1 MNAVKNRCM
10 IYFEAEVEKGESGR
24 EELDSYLLDY
34 SVAICSLEASNPEM
48 LLGVALGIGSC
59 TAMLTL
65 QQAVESVRSEGV
77 AEAVRVSRR
86 RSAEERLAAIR
97 YLELRMAHFRLA
109 RRLHIYH
116 LYLEAQAECTQVESD
131 GFVFV
136 TPRQQQTSQDLTK
149 RGNPRNGR
157 KAQVTNAMVG
167 RGCAHLTRQRTV
179 AQQRES
185 VTKLRRF
192 GERLKK
198 LKDKFTIGVLALL
211 DDTLDEN
218 MWVDYKADIVSC

>member
-1 MNAVKNRCM
+1 LYV
-10 IYFEAEVEKGESGR
+10 EAEVEKGARER
-24 EELDSYLLDY
+24 EELDAYLSNY
-34 SVAICSLEASNPEM
+34 SVAICSLEASNPDM

-65 QQAVESVRSEGV
+65 QQAVESVRSESV

-86 RSAEERLAAIR
+86 RSPEERLAAIR

-116 LYLEAQAECTQVESD
+116 LYLEAQAECTQVESG

-136 TPRQQQTSQDLTK
+136 TPSTQYAPQGSTK
-149 RGNPRNGR
+149 CGNPRNGR
-157 KAQVTNAMVG
+157 KAQVTNAMIG
-167 RGCAHLTRQRTV
+167 RGCTLLTRQRSG
-179 AQQRES
+179 AQRRES
-185 VTKLRRF
+185 ITRLRRF

-198 LKDKFTIGVLALL
+198 LKDKFTIGVFALL
-211 DDTLDEN
+211 DDALDEN
-218 MWVDYKADIVSC
+218 M